1 MISISTT
8 AVDAVRG
15 GVRPATILEAV
26 PVILRKLKT
35 RPAEV
40 A

>member
-15 GVRPATILEAV
+15 GVRPATMLEAV
-26 PVILRKLKT
+26 PVIPRELATHL
-35 RPAEV
+35 AEV